1 MMKQLYPVISWVAL
15 VAVAV
20 LFVLHFNH
28 TEMLKRDISVIK
40 KFDSANFRIAYFNI
54 DTLQANFDEF
64 KDAESKLKAKESSS
78 RNTMNELNIRYQRRL
93 NELQEKARVQ
103 SMSQAEGEAA
113 QQELARMENAYKQK
127 DLELDQELKKMQ
139 MDLMGSLNKKVE
151 DYLKDYNKDR
161 GFAYIFSYQPGAL
174 IYYKDTIY
182 DITRELIRGLN
193 IQYKKAK

>member
-1 MMKQLYPVISWVAL
+1 
-15 VAVAV
+15 
-20 LFVLHFNH
+20 
-28 TEMLKRDISVIK
+28 
-40 KFDSANFRIAYFNI
+40 
-54 DTLQANFDEF
+54 
-64 KDAESKLKAKESSS
+64 
-78 RNTMNELNIRYQRRL
+78 MNELNIRYQRRL

-151 DYLKDYNKDR
+151 DYLKEYNKDR

-193 IQYKKAK
+193 VQYKKAK